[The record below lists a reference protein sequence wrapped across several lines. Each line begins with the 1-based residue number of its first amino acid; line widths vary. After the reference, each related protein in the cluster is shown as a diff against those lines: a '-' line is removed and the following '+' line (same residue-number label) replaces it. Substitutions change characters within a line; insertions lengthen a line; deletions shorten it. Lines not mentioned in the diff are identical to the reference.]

1 MILKTKNLNVSTK
14 DNLDILHNINLHV
27 NEGEVVVIMGPNGS
41 GKSTLAN
48 ILMGNPNYKIDSG
61 EIIYNNEKINEL
73 SPDERARK
81 GIFLSFQY
89 PAEISGVTISNFL
102 RTALSSI
109 KGEKISIISF
119 KKLLREK
126 MQMLKI
132 DEKFADRYLNEGF
145 SGGEK
150 KKTEILQMSVL
161 EPKLCIL
168 DETDSGLDVDSL
180 KIVGEGVNKL
190 KDGKRSFLI
199 ITHYN
204 RILDYIKPNRVYV
217 MKKGKVVKEGS
228 SKLAFELEKK
238 GYEDI
243 E

>member
-14 DNLDILHNINLHV
+14 DNLDILHNINLNV

-119 KKLLREK
+119 KKLLRKK

-150 KKTEILQMSVL
+150 KKTEILQMFVL

>member
-14 DNLDILHNINLHV
+14 DNLDILHNINLNV

-150 KKTEILQMSVL
+150 KKTEILQMFVL

>member
-14 DNLDILHNINLHV
+14 DNLDILHNINLNV

-119 KKLLREK
+119 KKLLRKK

>member
-1 MILKTKNLNVSTK
+1 MILEVKNLSVTTKDDLGILNDVNLNVK
-14 DNLDILHNINLHV
+14 K
-27 NEGEVVVIMGPNGS
+27 GEVVVLMGPNGS

-48 ILMGNPNYKIDSG
+48 ILMGNPNYKINSG
-61 EIIYNNEKINEL
+61 EIVYNNERINDL
-73 SPDERARK
+73 GSDERARR
-81 GIFLSFQY
+81 GMFLSFQY

-109 KGEKISIISF
+109 KGEKVSIISF

-126 MQMLKI
+126 METLKI
-132 DEKFADRYLNEGF
+132 DEKFAERYLNDGF

-190 KDGKRSFLI
+190 KNGKRSFLI

-204 RILDYIKPNRVYV
+204 RILDYIKPDRVYV
-217 MKKGKVVKEGS
+217 MKNGKIVKEGS
-228 SKLAFELEKK
+228 GKLAFELERE
-238 GYEDI
+238 GYKNI
-243 E
+243 G

>member
-119 KKLLREK
+119 KKLLRKK

>member
-14 DNLDILHNINLHV
+14 DNLDILHNINLNV

-119 KKLLREK
+119 KKLLRKK

-168 DETDSGLDVDSL
+168 DETDSWLDVDSL

>member
-1 MILKTKNLNVSTK
+1 
-14 DNLDILHNINLHV
+14 
-27 NEGEVVVIMGPNGS
+27 
-41 GKSTLAN
+41 
-48 ILMGNPNYKIDSG
+48 
-61 EIIYNNEKINEL
+61 
-73 SPDERARK
+73 
-81 GIFLSFQY
+81 
-89 PAEISGVTISNFL
+89 
-102 RTALSSI
+102 
-109 KGEKISIISF
+109 
-119 KKLLREK
+119 
-126 MQMLKI
+126 
-132 DEKFADRYLNEGF
+132 
-145 SGGEK
+145 
-150 KKTEILQMSVL
+150 LQMSVL

>member
-14 DNLDILHNINLHV
+14 DNLDILHNINLNV
-27 NEGEVVVIMGPNGS
+27 NEGEVVVIMGHNGR

-119 KKLLREK
+119 KKLLRKK

-150 KKTEILQMSVL
+150 KKTEILQMFVL

>member
-14 DNLDILHNINLHV
+14 DNLDILHNINLNV

>member
-1 MILKTKNLNVSTK
+1 MILEVKNLSVTTKDDLGILNDVNLNVK
-14 DNLDILHNINLHV
+14 K
-27 NEGEVVVIMGPNGS
+27 GEVVVLMGPNGS

-48 ILMGNPNYKIDSG
+48 ILMGNPNYKINSG
-61 EIIYNNEKINEL
+61 EIVYNNERINDL
-73 SPDERARK
+73 GSDERARR
-81 GIFLSFQY
+81 GMFLSFQY

-109 KGEKISIISF
+109 KGEKVSIISF

-126 MQMLKI
+126 METLKI
-132 DEKFADRYLNEGF
+132 DEKFAERYLNDGF

-190 KDGKRSFLI
+190 KNGKRSFLI

-204 RILDYIKPNRVYV
+204 RILDYIKPDRVYV
-217 MKKGKVVKEGS
+217 MKNGKIAKEGS
-228 SKLAFELEKK
+228 GKLAFELERE
-238 GYEDI
+238 GYKNI
-243 E
+243 G